1 MRSGGSTGPPAST
14 WTSPISTAARSGP
27 PPAAGTGSGS
37 PTSWAP
43 GTTSSAAP
51 AVSDAGGASCGARW
65 ASTSPRRSRRC
76 GRKRR
81 APRRRIPLAEGGAH
95 MSGVTAAEL
104 GGHAFLRGMADHH
117 LATLARACW
126 VAPLRAGHR
135 LFEEGGT
142 AHRFWLLQSGH
153 VALDLH
159 SPGAPAGSSSRRW
172 APVIWSACP
181 GSSRPTN
188 GSSARQPSRTP

>member
-1 MRSGGSTGPPAST
+1 
-14 WTSPISTAARSGP
+14 
-27 PPAAGTGSGS
+27 
-37 PTSWAP
+37 
-43 GTTSSAAP
+43 
-51 AVSDAGGASCGARW
+51 
-65 ASTSPRRSRRC
+65 
-76 GRKRR
+76 
-81 APRRRIPLAEGGAH
+81 

-104 GGHAFLRGMADHH
+104 GEHAFLHGMADRH

-159 SPGAPAGSSSRRW
+159 SPGHHGLIIETLGPGDLVGLSWFVPPFQWQFGATAIQDTVTFELNAIAVRAACEEDPGLGYALLQRVMSAASSRLHATR
-172 APVIWSACP
+172 VRVLDLYSA
-181 GSSRPTN
+181 GGTGQERP
-188 GSSARQPSRTP
+188 